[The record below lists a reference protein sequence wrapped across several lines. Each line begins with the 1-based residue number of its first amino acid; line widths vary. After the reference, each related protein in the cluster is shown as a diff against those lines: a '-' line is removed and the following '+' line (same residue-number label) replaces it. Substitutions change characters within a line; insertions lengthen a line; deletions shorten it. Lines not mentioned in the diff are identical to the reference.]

1 MFKSKNK
8 DILAKV
14 DLVPIDNISKKKK
27 GAKKT

>member
-14 DLVPIDNISKKKK
+14 DLVPIDNNSKKKK